1 MVILIST
8 AVVMFSVFG
17 ILEYSSADEAVT
29 ARTGLQAADFFAT
42 KALARPDAESSI
54 VQFDMI
60 CRSDYPMSRVV
71 TVSSLVSCEFSLL
84 HFYLA
89 YHRICVPLRA

>member
-1 MVILIST
+1 MVILINS

-42 KALARPDAESSI
+42 KALARPE
-54 VQFDMI
+54 
-60 CRSDYPMSRVV
+60 VV
-71 TVSSLVSCEFSLL
+71 SVLE
-84 HFYLA
+84 
-89 YHRICVPLRA
+89 